1 MAKEYALKFAAETE
15 ALSLKTRSLER
26 NRLMKQRHSVVRP
39 GPRPGSLRYNIAP
52 SQQVRVIMRNEE
64 RNILKPMRWGLVPSW
79 TDDKAI
85 WQRLINARA
94 ETLRERPSYKR
105 LVSTQRYLIPAD
117 GFYEWKRQRNQE
129 VPMWICRR

>member
-1 MAKEYALKFAAETE
+1 
-15 ALSLKTRSLER
+15 
-26 NRLMKQRHSVVRP
+26 
-39 GPRPGSLRYNIAP
+39 LRYNIAP
-52 SQQVRVIMRNEE
+52 SQQVPVIVRNEE

-105 LVSTQRYLIPAD
+105 LVSTQRCLIPAD
-117 GFYEWKRQRNQE
+117 GFYECKRQRNQE
-129 VPMWICRR
+129 VPMWICRRYIFS

>member
-1 MAKEYALKFAAETE
+1 MI
-15 ALSLKTRSLER
+15 
-26 NRLMKQRHSVVRP
+26 V
-39 GPRPGSLRYNIAP
+39 
-52 SQQVRVIMRNEE
+52 RNEE

-117 GFYEWKRQRNQE
+117 GFYEWKRPKEPGSADVDLPTVNFFLATLISDFAKFGC
-129 VPMWICRR
+129 PTP

>member
-1 MAKEYALKFAAETE
+1 MI
-15 ALSLKTRSLER
+15 
-26 NRLMKQRHSVVRP
+26 V
-39 GPRPGSLRYNIAP
+39 
-52 SQQVRVIMRNEE
+52 RNEE

-105 LVSTQRYLIPAD
+105 LVSTQRCLIPAD

-129 VPMWICRR
+129 VPMWDLPTVNFFLATLISDFAKFGCPPP

>member
-1 MAKEYALKFAAETE
+1 
-15 ALSLKTRSLER
+15 
-26 NRLMKQRHSVVRP
+26 MKQRHRWSDP
-39 GPRPGSLRYNIAP
+39 APRPGSLRYNIAP
-52 SQQVRVIMRNEE
+52 SQQVPVIVRNEE

-105 LVSTQRYLIPAD
+105 FVSTQRCLIPAD

>member
-1 MAKEYALKFAAETE
+1 
-15 ALSLKTRSLER
+15 
-26 NRLMKQRHSVVRP
+26 
-39 GPRPGSLRYNIAP
+39 LRYNIAP
-52 SQQVRVIMRNEE
+52 SQQVRVIVRNEE
-64 RNILKPMRWGLVPSW
+64 RNILKPMRWGLVPSC

-105 LVSTQRYLIPAD
+105 LVSKQRYLIPAD
-117 GFYEWKRQRNQE
+117 GFYEWKRQRKQG